1 MRLFAIAVILIAPD
15 DWARRL
21 EPKRRVQTSWGQ
33 IQPRLAHLQQAFLFA
48 KLCPGAATTLGAAM
62 KACTEL
68 LDIKELRG
76 EKTI

>member
-1 MRLFAIAVILIAPD
+1 
-15 DWARRL
+15 
-21 EPKRRVQTSWGQ
+21 
-33 IQPRLAHLQQAFLFA
+33 LAHLQQAFLFA

-68 LDIKELRG
+68 LDIQELRG